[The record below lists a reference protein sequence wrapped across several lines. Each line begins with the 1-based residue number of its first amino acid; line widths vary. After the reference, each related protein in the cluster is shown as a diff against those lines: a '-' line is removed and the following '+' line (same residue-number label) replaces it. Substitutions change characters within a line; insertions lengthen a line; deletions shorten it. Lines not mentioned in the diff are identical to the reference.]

1 MDLNLIKYSVWLQ
14 NGEGWS
20 SVHENGATVF
30 SAGEL
35 SFKNGFWEL
44 QWGEIFFG
52 GIELGLIKPGIHLIG
67 WKGLCVLDS
76 ELMGVFG

>member
-44 QWGEIFFG
+44 Q
-52 GIELGLIKPGIHLIG
+52 
-67 WKGLCVLDS
+67 
-76 ELMGVFG
+76 